1 MVSEKID
8 LEGRQYLSASV
19 DLSER
24 LLDSSKS
31 SSLYRDEDDEDN
43 QDVVLARNL
52 DTQKLLN
59 LKETDL

>member
-24 LLDSSKS
+24 LMDSSKS